1 MVLALIAPGQ
11 KMTLDMFLEKLYRNY
26 RIVIGPV
33 QYRKCSGDDID
44 TNLAN
49 SFNQNVLSFQELL
62 KATGFLR
69 ELSDAT
75 SIVSN
80 PYNKVQKK
88 GGDEKCDI

>member
-1 MVLALIAPGQ
+1 MILIQILP
-11 KMTLDMFLEKLYRNY
+11 
-26 RIVIGPV
+26 IVSI
-33 QYRKCSGDDID
+33 K
-44 TNLAN
+44 
-49 SFNQNVLSFQELL
+49 NVLSFQELL